1 MLENVPRLSQSFCF
15 VDTIY
20 LGINPENKSSWR
32 STERL
37 CMQNVADVYCVKD
50 LSLAGGTIPPEF
62 SVAKQY
68 VNGESCQL
76 ALARLPQR
84 CWLWLM
90 VISWRAEPGI
100 ERVQALADI
109 CIMLP

>member
-1 MLENVPRLSQSFCF
+1 
-15 VDTIY
+15 
-20 LGINPENKSSWR
+20 
-32 STERL
+32 
-37 CMQNVADVYCVKD
+37 MQNVADVYCVKD

-84 CWLWLM
+84 C
-90 VISWRAEPGI
+90 
-100 ERVQALADI
+100 
-109 CIMLP
+109 